1 MVVDAR
7 TGHNRINHTSK
18 FIPLYDIRSIH
29 GNNDVV
35 PQVVCK
41 TSALNKYRRN
51 KMAEQKQETKPL
63 SRSEREAQIKDKAG
77 LVIVVMALF
86 MAITTYFANSYSG
99 AVMKNMLKATDT
111 YAFYQSKSIKQSI
124 AEGQLDEA
132 KQRNDKAK
140 IEKLEAKIDRYESD
154 PKSGE
159 GKKELLAK
167 ARAFEEARDNAS
179 KHSPW
184 LTFASMAFQLAIVLL
199 SASIIAVNNNMYKA
213 SLGVAVI
220 GMILLSQGIW
230 LWF

>member
-1 MVVDAR
+1 M
-7 TGHNRINHTSK
+7 TE
-18 FIPLYDIRSIH
+18 
-29 GNNDVV
+29 
-35 PQVVCK
+35 QV
-41 TSALNKYRRN
+41 
-51 KMAEQKQETKPL
+51 QPKPL

-86 MAITTYFANSYSG
+86 MAVTTYFANMHSG

-111 YAFYQSKSIKQSI
+111 YAFFQAKSIKGSI
-124 AEGQLDEA
+124 AEGQLEDA
-132 KQRNDKAK
+132 KAKGDKARV
-140 IEKLEAKIDRYESD
+140 EKLEAKIARYESD
-154 PKSGE
+154 PASNE

-167 ARAFEEARDNAS
+167 AQSFEKARDEAA

-199 SASIIAVNNNMYKA
+199 SASIIAVNNRMYQV

-220 GMILLSQGIW
+220 GTILLSQGIW